1 MCGGLFMP
9 KPGFKSVTLR
19 EDVYYHYADLYDK
32 NRKELNL
39 KGIESLSAYITY
51 LLEKK
56 DKT

>member
-1 MCGGLFMP
+1 MP